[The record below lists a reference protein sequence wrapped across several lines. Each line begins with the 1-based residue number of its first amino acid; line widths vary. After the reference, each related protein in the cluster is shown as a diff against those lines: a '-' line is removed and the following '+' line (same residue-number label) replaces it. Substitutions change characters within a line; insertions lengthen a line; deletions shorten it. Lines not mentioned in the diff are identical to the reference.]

1 MVKLLTRQLP
11 SLMVILFL
19 SVFAISGAHAQ
30 ERVISGTI
38 TDANDGS
45 PLIGVTIVVVGQ
57 KNVGTTTDFNGEYTL
72 QLLTEAKQIHVSY
85 IGYSSQ
91 VIDITSDRID
101 VALKEESEVLNEVV
115 VVGYGTLKTKQITSA
130 VAVLKEE
137 DFNQGNISDP
147 AQLLQG
153 KVSGLSIAKPGG
165 DPNAG
170 FDIRL
175 RGLSTFGANTSPLI
189 IVDGV
194 PGVSMETLDPQDIA
208 SINVLKDASA
218 AAIYGT
224 RGASGV
230 ILITTKTG
238 SKETTTAEYS
248 AFVALNQVARKP
260 DVLTASEYK
269 SLSRAVDLGSET
281 DWIDA
286 ITRNAIS
293 HTHNLSLSGG
303 NSKSNYRIALNYRK
317 GQGIALKS
325 GFDQINGRVNF
336 NQKAFNDKL
345 NIGINI
351 ANTIRNEQLAI
362 DPAFG
367 FAIRYNPT
375 APTHSDEEDLQDWG
389 GYFQRDAFGFFNPLA
404 AMEQNVRDKKKK
416 RFLASIKGDLELMPG
431 LNAGV
436 LYARTNENDIYGEY
450 YSKRSYWTPFG
461 VKNDKGFAGKY
472 TDERYDNLFEST
484 LNYEHDFSGLELKLL
499 GGYSFQEFTKEGHGA
514 SAGGFLT
521 DGFGYNNIG
530 AATDI
535 KDGKASISSYKS
547 RHRIIAFFGRT
558 NFNYKDIYFLSAS
571 IRREGSSKF
580 GKNNKWGWFPGISGG
595 LNLSKLVDIPMV
607 DQLKIRG
614 GYGVTGNTPS
624 DPYLSIL
631 KFNPQGGLF
640 FYQGAYVDA
649 YGPANNPNPD
659 LRWERKEDINIGM
672 DMSLLDYKMN
682 VTVDY
687 FRSKSSDLLLY
698 FPVRVPPN
706 LYPDKL
712 LNLAEMSTSGIEF
725 SVGIKD
731 VTKGAFVWNPTLTFT
746 KFNPSILDKFTSDEV
761 ESEGFRELGDLGA
774 PFLTGVKTIR
784 VEEGQPIGQIYGPV
798 YDGLDEDGNI
808 QIKDLNND
816 GVRDKEDVQV
826 IGNAL
831 PDFQFGFSNSFRYKN
846 FDFNF
851 FIRGVFGHDLLNV
864 SNTRYGVPNAI
875 GIQNGMAQ
883 ILDFAEVQNG
893 PVFSDIHVED
903 ASYVKLDNVSLGYNL
918 KIKDKSLRLYITGQ
932 NLMTITGYSGIDPE
946 VRYQDG
952 GNPLAPG
959 LDRENTYFA
968 TKGYTFGLNFKF

>member
-11 SLMVILFL
+11 TILVILLMSIFT
-19 SVFAISGAHAQ
+19 ISNASAQ
-30 ERVISGTI
+30 ERVISGTV

-45 PLIGVTIVVVGQ
+45 PLIGVTIIVVGQ

-72 QLLTEAKQIHVSY
+72 QLLKEAKQIQVSY

-101 VALKEESEVLNEVV
+101 VVLVEESEVLNEVV

-208 SINVLKDASA
+208 TINVLKDASA

-260 DVLTASEYK
+260 DVLTASEYR
-269 SLSRAVDLGSET
+269 SLSRSVDLGSET
-281 DWIDA
+281 DWVDA
-286 ITRNAIS
+286 ITRDAIS

-303 NSKSNYRIALNYRK
+303 NSQSNYRIALNYRK
-317 GQGIALKS
+317 GQGIAIKS
-325 GFDQINGRVNF
+325 GFDQINGRLNF

-362 DPAFG
+362 QPAFG

-375 APTHSDEEDLQDWG
+375 APIHSDEEALQDWG

-404 AMEQNVRDKKKK
+404 AIEQNIRDKKKK

-431 LNAGV
+431 LKAGV
-436 LYARTNENDIYGEY
+436 LYAKTNENDIYGEY
-450 YSKRSYWTPFG
+450 YSKKSYWTPFG

-472 TDERYDNLFEST
+472 TDERYDDLFEST
-484 LNYEHDFSGLELKLL
+484 LNYEHDFNGLELKLL

-514 SAGGFLT
+514 RAGGFLT

-530 AATDI
+530 AASDI
-535 KDGKASISSYKS
+535 QDGKASASSYKS

-595 LNLSKLVDIPMV
+595 LNISKLVDIPMV

-631 KFNPQGGLF
+631 KFGPQGGMF
-640 FYQGAYVDA
+640 FYQGEYVEA

-725 SVGIKD
+725 SIGVKD
-731 VTKGAFVWNPTLTFT
+731 VTKGDFVWNPTLTFT

-808 QIKDLNND
+808 QIKDLNGD

-883 ILDFAEVQNG
+883 ILDFADVQNG
-893 PVFSDIHVED
+893 PVFSDVHVED

-918 KIKDKSLRLYITGQ
+918 KVKDKSLRLYITGQ
-932 NLMTITGYSGIDPE
+932 NLMTFTKYTGIDPE

>member
-1 MVKLLTRQLP
+1 MVKFMTKHLP
-11 SLMVILFL
+11 SILFVLLL
-19 SVFAISGAHAQ
+19 SILAITNVSAQ
-30 ERVISGTI
+30 ERTISGTV
-38 TDANDGS
+38 TDADDGT
-45 PLIGVTIVVVGQ
+45 PLIGVSIVVVGQ
-57 KNVGTTTDFNGEYTL
+57 ESVGTVTDYNGEYKL
-72 QLLTEAKQIHVSY
+72 QLFKDAGQIRVSY
-85 IGYSSQ
+85 IGYSPK
-91 VIDITSDRID
+91 VIDITSDHID
-101 VALKEESEVLNEVV
+101 VALKEEAEVLNEVV
-115 VVGYGTLKTKQITSA
+115 VVGYGTLKTKEITSA
-130 VAVLKEE
+130 VAALKEE
-137 DFNQGNISDP
+137 DFNRGNISDP

-170 FDIRL
+170 FNIRL

-194 PGVSMETLDPQDIA
+194 PGVSLETLDPQDIA

-230 ILITTKTG
+230 ILITTKKG
-238 SKETTTAEYS
+238 AQETTTAEYS
-248 AFVALNQVARKP
+248 AFVAMNTVAKKP
-260 DVLTASEYK
+260 EVLSASEYK
-269 SLSRAVDLGSET
+269 SLSRSVDLGSET

-303 NSKSNYRIALNYRK
+303 NGKSNYRIAINYRN

-325 GFDQINGRVNF
+325 GFNQINGRINF
-336 NQKAFNDKL
+336 NQKAFNNKL
-345 NIGINI
+345 NIGINL
-351 ANTIRNEQLAI
+351 ANTVRNEQLQI
-362 DPAFG
+362 QPAFG

-375 APTHSDEEDLQDWG
+375 APIRSDEEDLQDWG
-389 GYFQRDAFGFFNPLA
+389 GYFQRDAFGFFNPVA
-404 AMEQNVRDKKKK
+404 AIEQNTRDKKKK
-416 RFLASIKGDLELMPG
+416 RFLASIKGDLEILPG

-436 LYARTNENDIYGEY
+436 LYARTNENDLYGEY
-450 YSKRSYWTPFG
+450 YSKKSYWTPFG
-461 VKNDKGFAGKY
+461 VKNDKGFAGKF

-484 LNYEHDFSGLELKLL
+484 LKYDTELKGLELKLL
-499 GGYSFQEFTKEGHGA
+499 GGYSFQEFTREGHGA
-514 SAGGFLT
+514 RAGGFLT
-521 DGFGYNNIG
+521 DGFGYNNLG
-530 AATDI
+530 AASDI
-535 KDGKASISSYKS
+535 QEGKAFVSSYKNKD
-547 RHRIIAFFGRT
+547 RIIAFFGRA
-558 NFNYKDIYFLSAS
+558 NFNYKDTYFLSAS

-580 GKNNKWGWFPGISGG
+580 GVNNKWGWFPGVSGG
-595 LNLSKLVDIPMV
+595 VNVSRLIDIPHI

-631 KFNPQGGLF
+631 KFGPQGGMF
-640 FYQGAYVDA
+640 FYQGEYVNA
-649 YGPANNPNPD
+649 FGPINNPNPD
-659 LRWERKEDINIGM
+659 LKWEKKEDINVGL
-672 DMSLLDYKMN
+672 DMSLFDYKMN

-687 FRSKSSDLLLY
+687 FQSTSSDLLLY

-712 LNLAEMSTSGIEF
+712 LNLAVMSTSGIEF
-725 SVGIKD
+725 SIGAKD
-731 VTKGAFVWNPTLTFT
+731 VSKGAFVWNPTLTFT
-746 KFNPSILDKFTSDEV
+746 KFNPAILDKFTSDEV

-784 VEEGQPIGQIYGPV
+784 VEEGKPIGQIFGPV
-798 YDGLDEDGNI
+798 YDGLDENGNI
-808 QIKDLNND
+808 QIKDLNKD
-816 GVRDKEDVQV
+816 GVRDKDDVQV

-831 PDFQFGFSNSFRYKN
+831 PDFQFGFNNSFRYKN

-851 FIRGVFGHDLLNV
+851 FIRGVFGHDLLNI

-875 GIQNGMAQ
+875 GIQNGMKQ
-883 ILDFAEVQNG
+883 ILDFADAQNG
-893 PVFSDIHVED
+893 PVFSDVHVED
-903 ASYVKLDNVSLGYNL
+903 ASYVKLDNASLGYNM

-932 NLMTITGYSGIDPE
+932 NLLTFTKYTGIDPE
-946 VRYQDG
+946 VRYEDG

-959 LDRENTYFA
+959 LDREDTYFA

>member
-11 SLMVILFL
+11 TILVVLLL
-19 SVFAISGAHAQ
+19 SILVAPDLSAQ
-30 ERVISGTI
+30 ERVITGTI
-38 TDANDGS
+38 TDASDGT
-45 PLIGVTIVVVGQ
+45 PLIGVSIVVVGQ
-57 KNVGTTTDFNGEYTL
+57 PSVGTTTDYNGEYQL
-72 QLLTEAKQIHVSY
+72 QLFKEATQIKVSY
-85 IGYSSQ
+85 IGYSEQ
-91 VIDITSDRID
+91 VLDLSSDHID
-101 VALKEESEVLNEVV
+101 VVLEEESEVLNEVV

-130 VAVLKEE
+130 VTALKEE

-194 PGVSMETLDPQDIA
+194 PGVSLETLDPQDIA

-230 ILITTKTG
+230 ILITTKKG
-238 SKETTTAEYS
+238 SKENSTAEYS
-248 AFVALNQVARKP
+248 SFVALNQVARKP
-260 DVLTASEYK
+260 DVLSASEYK
-269 SLSRAVDLGSET
+269 SISRSVDLGSET

-286 ITRNAIS
+286 ITRNAVS
-293 HTHNLSLSGG
+293 QTHNLSLSGG
-303 NSKSNYRIALNYRK
+303 NSKSNYRVAINYRN

-325 GFDQINGRVNF
+325 GFNQINGRLNF
-336 NQKAFNDKL
+336 NQKVFNDKL
-345 NIGINI
+345 NIGINL
-351 ANTIRNEQLAI
+351 ANTVRNEQLQI
-362 DPAFG
+362 KPAFG

-375 APTHSDEEDLQDWG
+375 APIYSDEEDLAKWG
-389 GYFQRDAFGFFNPLA
+389 GYFQRDAFGFFNPVA
-404 AMEQNVRDKKKK
+404 AIEQNTRDKKKK
-416 RFLASIKGDLELMPG
+416 RFLASIKGDLEILPG

-436 LYARTNENDIYGEY
+436 LFARTNENDLYGEY
-450 YSKRSYWTPFG
+450 YSKKSYWTPFG
-461 VKNDKGFAGKY
+461 VKNDKGFAGTY
-472 TDERYDNLFEST
+472 TDERYDDLFEST
-484 LNYEHDFSGLELKLL
+484 VTYNKDFSGLEMKLL

-514 SAGGFLT
+514 TAGGFLT
-521 DGFGYNNIG
+521 DGFGYHNIG
-530 AATDI
+530 TASDI
-535 KDGKASISSYKS
+535 QDGKSSASSYKS

-571 IRREGSSKF
+571 VRREGSSKF
-580 GKNNKWGWFPGISGG
+580 GINNKWGWFPGISGG

-607 DQLKIRG
+607 DQLKVRG

-631 KFNPQGGLF
+631 KFGPQGGMF
-640 FYQGAYVDA
+640 FYQGEYVEA
-649 YGPANNPNPD
+649 YGPVNNPNPD
-659 LRWERKEDINIGM
+659 LKWERKEDINIGLDLSM
-672 DMSLLDYKMN
+672 LDYRMN

-687 FRSKSSDLLLY
+687 FQSKSSDLLLD

-706 LYPDKL
+706 LFENKL

-725 SVGIKD
+725 SLSVKD
-731 VTKGAFVWNPTLTFT
+731 ISKGAFVWNPTLTFT
-746 KFNPSILDKFTSDEV
+746 KFNASILDKFTSDEV

-774 PFLTGVKTIR
+774 PFLTGVKSIR
-784 VEEGQPIGQIYGPV
+784 VEEGKPIGQIYGPV

-808 QIKDLNND
+808 QIKDLNKD

-831 PDFQFGFSNSFRYKN
+831 PDFQFGFSNSFQYKH

-875 GIQNGMAQ
+875 GIQNGMRQ
-883 ILDFAEVQNG
+883 VLDFAEVQNG
-893 PVFSDIHVED
+893 PVFSDVHVED
-903 ASYVKLDNVSLGYNL
+903 ASYVKLDNVSLGYNM
-918 KIKDKSLRLYITGQ
+918 KIKDKSLRLFVTGQ
-932 NLMTITGYSGIDPE
+932 NLVTITNYSGIDPE
-946 VRYQDG
+946 VRYQDN
-952 GNPLAPG
+952 GNSLAPG
-959 LDRENTYFA
+959 LDREDTYFA